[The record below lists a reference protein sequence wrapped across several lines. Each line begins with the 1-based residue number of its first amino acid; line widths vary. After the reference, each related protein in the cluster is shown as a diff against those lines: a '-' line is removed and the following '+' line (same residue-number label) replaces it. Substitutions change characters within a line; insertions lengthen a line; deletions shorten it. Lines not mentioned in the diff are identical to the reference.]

1 MVSSRRWQ
9 AVTHRQT
16 VALSKS
22 GGRQPAV
29 GMKRICNGA
38 RFFPGGSTFAYHGWL
53 TPAALGCSTCGCLCR
68 YALLSEEDATFAT
81 AGLRQPLF
89 VHGAGRPKN
98 NDTRGAQTHV
108 LHERRVS
115 ARRGPGI
122 APATARVLP
131 DVDAPMPRGA
141 YAPPLLV
148 LLQCGDFP
156 AKLRLVR
163 CTNARLQERRVSAR
177 RGNETHLQWRGFLF
191 RNEYARTPRL
201 AYASR
206 SWCTASVDRKIT
218 TFAVHERSF
227 TRAAGVSPPWVDKIA
242 SAYTTAIRWR
252 TADGV
257 CADCPCIRVF
267 RRHGG
272 LTPPALG
279 GSTVRR
285 FPGETATCA
294 VHKRTFC
301 TSGGRQSAVGM
312 VSSRRWQA
320 VTHRQTLAL
329 SKSGGRQ
336 PAVGMKRACNGAGF
350 FSGTSTFAHHGWL
363 TPAALGCSTCGC
375 LCRYALLSE
384 EDATFAT
391 AGLRQPLL
399 VHGIGRPKN
408 NDIRGAQTH
417 VFQERRVSARRGN
430 ETHLQWCGFFSR
442 NEYVRAPRLAYAS
455 RSWLQHVRMSLQ
467 ICAS

>member
-1 MVSSRRWQ
+1 MLPCHGGL
-9 AVTHRQT
+9 TPP
-16 VALSKS
+16 AL
-22 GGRQPAV
+22 
-29 GMKRICNGA
+29 
-38 RFFPGGSTFAYHGWL
+38 GGSTVRRFPGETA
-53 TPAALGCSTCGCLCR
+53 TC
-68 YALLSEEDATFAT
+68 
-81 AGLRQPLF
+81 
-89 VHGAGRPKN
+89 
-98 NDTRGAQTHV
+98 
-108 LHERRVS
+108 
-115 ARRGPGI
+115 
-122 APATARVLP
+122 
-131 DVDAPMPRGA
+131 
-141 YAPPLLV
+141 
-148 LLQCGDFP
+148 
-156 AKLRLVR
+156 
-163 CTNARLQERRVSAR
+163 
-177 RGNETHLQWRGFLF
+177 
-191 RNEYARTPRL
+191 
-201 AYASR
+201 
-206 SWCTASVDRKIT
+206 
-218 TFAVHERSF
+218 AVHKRSF
-227 TRAAGVSPPWVDKIA
+227 TRAAGVSPPWVGKIA
-242 SAYTTAIRWR
+242 SAYTTAIPRR

-375 LCRYALLSE
+375 LCRYALLSDE
-384 EDATFAT
+384 HATFAT

-399 VHGIGRPKN
+399 
-408 NDIRGAQTH
+408 
-417 VFQERRVSARRGN
+417 
-430 ETHLQWCGFFSR
+430 WCGVTTVGGVQR
-442 NEYVRAPRLAYAS
+442 GRTNNVRGPSGIRT
-455 RSWLQHVRMSLQ
+455 REWR
-467 ICAS
+467 ICNPLP